1 MNLPPVDEPAAN
13 TKARTETA
21 ERVMAEARRILAE
34 TGHSQERVD
43 WAKSIL
49 GTAAMWGK
57 T

>member
-1 MNLPPVDEPAAN
+1 MNLLPVDEPAAN
-13 TKARTETA
+13 TAARTETA